1 MIDRGQVHMKKII
14 SAVVASVL
22 CTGAFVSCGDKEK
35 EKGSKDGT
43 LSTKGKSEYTA
54 IIPLDGNSEPIK
66 ESIDGGIKYSINRA
80 KEFRKENDAEYN
92 PWVIKFSDD
101 KFVMP
106 IDMSR
111 SRTYCNGNFSIKDG
125 AIKFSYEDF
134 IDPNND
140 TKTNIND
147 KVEYDEDI
155 IKVEYDEGIIKGKS
169 DKLDG
174 LSDEEK
180 KEMRKKEQEKI
191 NAAAVIERMEKL
203 NKTGAYCKYAVPGM
217 NMSDKWNDFTL
228 LPFIRWT
235 RGTIMDIDRPN
246 TLKTVDKFLCTDT
259 YGIELEGKYKKGKD
273 FTLKHDLEETL
284 EEDEQSYIGSSEE
297 RLEETLERAEMN
309 YHCDDLDSTIE
320 FSDGEWEWYNADDE
334 LLNNGKY
341 EESRKYPG
349 LIKMYIDEDSEK
361 HPVYAENTYPLWF
374 YIADDGEIYYPAFV
388 KVE

>member
-106 IDMSR
+106 IDMNR
-111 SRTYCNGNFSIKDG
+111 GNWTYYDGTFSIKYG
-125 AIKFSYEDF
+125 TIKFSYENY
-134 IDPNND
+134 IAPGND
-140 TKTNIND
+140 YKVNIND
-147 KVEYDEDI
+147 KVEYDMDI
-155 IKVEYDEGIIKGKS
+155 IKGTSE
-169 DKLDG
+169 KLDG
-174 LSDEEK
+174 LTAEEK
-180 KEMRKKEQEKI
+180 KEMKKKEQEKMAF
-191 NAAAVIERMEKL
+191 AAAIDQMEKL
-203 NKTGAYCKYAVPGM
+203 SKTGAYCKYAVPGM
-217 NMSDKWNDFTL
+217 NMSDKIMDFAI
-228 LPFIRWT
+228 LPFIRYTSGT
-235 RGTIMDIDRPN
+235 RIDIDSPN

-259 YGIELEGKYKKGKD
+259 YGIELDGNYKKGKS
-273 FTLKHDLEETL
+273 FTLKHDLEDTL
-284 EEDEQSYIGSSEE
+284 EKDEQSCVTRDDELLE
-297 RLEETLERAEMN
+297 RLLERAERN
-309 YHCDDLDSTIE
+309 YRCDDLESTIK
-320 FSDGEWEWYNADDE
+320 FSGGEWEWYNDEDE

-341 EESRKYPG
+341 EESKDYPG

-361 HPVYAENTYPLWF
+361 HPDHALVLYPLWF